1 MIKYNL
7 LKNWFKESK
16 TLFTN
21 DIKAQIDNYW
31 ANINFINIEQDIIAL
46 HESVWVDIL
55 NRELKRRGI
64 NDTKR

>member
-7 LKNWFKESK
+7 LKKWFKESK

-46 HESVWVDIL
+46 QESVWVDIL
-55 NRELKRRGI
+55 NRELKRRK
-64 NDTKR
+64 D

>member
-1 MIKYNL
+1 MIKYNI